1 LRRRIY
7 EIHIKIVLKEKNPVS
22 TTVTTEKRKRGFFG
36 WVFLLVFWLWQIIM
50 IVTLVSGLSGS
61 SGVYDS
67 ATSDAGRAGAA
78 IGTGLGVTAI
88 LVFWCLGTIILGF
101 LVMFSRGKKIL
112 ITHTKQNTI

>member
-1 LRRRIY
+1 MNSYKKRI
-7 EIHIKIVLKEKNPVS
+7 ERDNLVA

-36 WVFLLVFWLWQIIM
+36 WVFLLIFWLWQIIM
-50 IVTLVSGLSGS
+50 IVSLVSGLSGS
-61 SGVYDS
+61 SGVYNS

-101 LVMFSRGKKIL
+101 LVMFTRGKKIL
-112 ITHTKQNTI
+112 ITRTEQSTT